1 MGRCSIAEG
10 LREKA
15 KQSYSSLF
23 QDLVEVKKDL
33 VRAQNAY
40 TDLDDSIAE
49 GSEEAWRVF
58 KEQVGVIAP
67 DLDLSPLDPDK
78 VVINGA
84 IVSPPQPVSESELK
98 TRGQRIIESFPR
110 PDDAPSSSKAPETSP
125 PSPMD
130 VSLPDSGG
138 ALTTLPGSGG
148 DVLPN

>member
-1 MGRCSIAEG
+1 MGRCSMAEG

-15 KQSYSSLF
+15 EQSYSSLF

-33 VRAQNAY
+33 VRARDAY
-40 TDLDDSIAE
+40 ADLEDSIAE

-67 DLDLSPLDPDK
+67 NLDLSPLDPDK
-78 VVINGA
+78 VVIDGA
-84 IVSPPQPVSESELK
+84 IVSPPRLVSESELK
-98 TRGQRIIESFPR
+98 TRGQRIIESPPR
-110 PDDAPSSSKAPETSP
+110 PEDVPSSSKAPETSI

-130 VSLPDSGG
+130 ISLPDSG
-138 ALTTLPGSGG
+138 APTTLPSSGG